1 MPFIQGSATRAFND
15 TNDRMQVGSMSN
27 AQSNADV
34 IFLHSA
40 SSPGGS
46 RHGASGKLPVIAG
59 LLALGVAACTPTIQ
73 VQAPDKP
80 IEINLNVKIE
90 QEIRIKVDR
99 ELDDLFANNPDLF

>member
-1 MPFIQGSATRAFND
+1 
-15 TNDRMQVGSMSN
+15 MSN

-34 IFLHSA
+34 IF
-40 SSPGGS
+40 
-46 RHGASGKLPVIAG
+46 RNGASRRLPVIAG